1 MTYSETNEIRDITF
15 YMKDGRIAAMES
27 IEPYELRHVYGYDR
41 EAGLQYT
48 EDKRGEIL

>member
-15 YMKDGRIAAMES
+15 YMKDYAIAAIEI